1 MLKAVIFD
9 MDGVLVDSEPLHYE
23 INKLTAERYCGIILD
38 DEYYKQYIGTTV
50 FSMWE
55 KIKKDFGFDGFS
67 AQELFDLSEGIK
79 EELVS
84 VNGYPEVKGA
94 VSFVKS
100 LVGKFKLAVASSSSL
115 VNIEKNMKT
124 LGLLEEKILDED
136 SLFAGEDLLNE
147 GGSFDYK
154 NSLRKVTIFDKLVS
168 GTTVANPKPAP
179 DVFLKAAL
187 ELGVEPNEC
196 IVIED
201 SSNGAKAAKAA
212 GMACVGFLNPS
223 SGEQDLS
230 MADYLFE
237 EFDGIDGAFL
247 EMVHAH
253 YFGEP
258 WRVFETDRLVI
269 REMCP
274 DDVEAIYKIY
284 EGNDLRYTE
293 NLFED
298 IDKEREYIK
307 DYQEYIY
314 NFYDFG
320 IWLFEEKSTGDII
333 GRGGV
338 EQKIYEDGTEA
349 IELGYIVR
357 KDKQKQGYA
366 YEGLRAI
373 LTYIKEH
380 FDIKSVR
387 VSIHKDNVSSVEL
400 AKKLGA
406 VFEDESE
413 DNSIL
418 AITQREDSEKICNE
432 GYIRGIIYL

>member
-23 INKLTAERYCGIILD
+23 INKLTAKRHCGIELD
-38 DEYYKQYIGTTV
+38 YEYYKQYIGSTV
-50 FSMWE
+50 FFMWE
-55 KIKKDFGFDGFS
+55 KIKRDFDSDKYTG
-67 AQELFDLSEGIK
+67 QELFDLSEVIK

-84 VNGYPEVKGA
+84 TKGYPEVEGA
-94 VSFVKS
+94 VNFVRS
-100 LVGKFKLAVASSSSL
+100 LVGKFKLAVASSSCIA
-115 VNIEKNMKT
+115 NIENNMKN
-124 LGLLEEKILDED
+124 LGLKSD
-136 SLFAGEDLLNE
+136 SVNA
-147 GGSFDYK
+147 
-154 NSLRKVTIFDKLVS
+154 FDKLVS
-168 GTTVANPKPAP
+168 GTTVKNPKPAP
-179 DVFLKAAL
+179 DVFLKTAE
-187 ELGVEPNEC
+187 ELGVEPKEC

-212 GMACVGFLNPS
+212 GMACIGYLNPS

-237 EFDGIDGAFL
+237 DFDGIDGAFL

-253 YFGEP
+253 CFGES
-258 WRVFETDRLVI
+258 WNVLETDRLII

-293 NLFED
+293 NLFDD
-298 IDKEREYIK
+298 IDKERAYIK
-307 DYQEYIY
+307 DYQKYIY

-320 IWLFEEKSTGDII
+320 IWLFEEKGTGDVI

-338 EQKIYEDGTEA
+338 ELKVYEDGTEG
-349 IELGYIVR
+349 IEIGYIIR
-357 KDKQKQGYA
+357 KDKQRQGFA

-373 LTYIKEH
+373 LIYVKEH
-380 FDIKSVR
+380 FDIKSVN
-387 VSIHKDNVSSVEL
+387 VSVHRDNISSVEL

-406 VFEDESE
+406 EFDDGDGE
-413 DNSIL
+413 
-418 AITQREDSEKICNE
+418 
-432 GYIRGIIYL
+432 YIRGIIYL

>member
-23 INKLTAERYCGIILD
+23 INKLTAKRHCGITLD
-38 DEYYKQYIGTTV
+38 YEYYKQYIGSTV
-50 FSMWE
+50 FFMWE
-55 KIKKDFGFDGFS
+55 KIKKDFDIEKYS
-67 AQELFDLSEGIK
+67 AKELFDLSEVIK

-84 VNGYPEVKGA
+84 TKGYPEVKGA
-94 VSFVKS
+94 VNFVKS
-100 LVGKFKLAVASSSSL
+100 LVGKYKLAVASSSCL
-115 VNIEKNMKT
+115 ANIENNMRK
-124 LGLLEEKILDED
+124 LGLMVSDLDQSGDLDELD
-136 SLFAGEDLLNE
+136 KIGKLENLNV
-147 GGSFDYK
+147 F
-154 NSLRKVTIFDKLVS
+154 NKLVS
-168 GTTVANPKPAP
+168 GTLVKNPKPAP

-187 ELGVEPNEC
+187 ELGVLPSEC

-237 EFDGIDGAFL
+237 DFDSIDGAFL

-253 YFGEP
+253 HFGEP
-258 WRVFETDRLVI
+258 WRVLETERLII

-284 EGNDLRYTE
+284 EDNDLRYTE
-293 NLFED
+293 PLFDD
-298 IDKEREYIK
+298 IDKERAYIK
-307 DYQEYIY
+307 DYQKYIY

-320 IWLFEEKSTGDII
+320 IWLFEEKSTGEII

-338 EQKIYEDGTEA
+338 ELKVYEDGSEA
-349 IELGYIVR
+349 IEIGYIIR
-357 KDKQKQGYA
+357 KDKQRLGFA
-366 YEGLRAI
+366 YEGLKNI
-373 LTYIKEH
+373 LIYVKEH
-380 FDIKSVR
+380 FDIKSVN
-387 VSIHKDNVSSVEL
+387 VSVHRDNVSSVEL

-406 VFEDESE
+406 VFENGQGDCKIS
-413 DNSIL
+413 SIY
-418 AITQREDSEKICNE
+418 QVEKCDVKMSE
-432 GYIRGIIYL
+432 GYIRGEILL

>member
-23 INKLTAERYCGIILD
+23 INKLTAARHCGINLD
-38 DEYYKQYIGTTV
+38 YEYYKQYIGSTV
-50 FSMWE
+50 FFMWG
-55 KIKKDFGFDGFS
+55 KIIKDFNIEGFS
-67 AQELFDLSEGIK
+67 ANELFDLSEVIK
-79 EELVS
+79 DELVS
-84 VNGYPEVKGA
+84 TKGYPEVKGA

-100 LVGKFKLAVASSSSL
+100 LIGYFKLAVASSSCL
-115 VNIEKNMKT
+115 ANIENNMKK
-124 LGLLEEKILDED
+124 LGLMRDYD
-136 SLFAGEDLLNE
+136 NLNC
-147 GGSFDYK
+147 SMSSKDAS
-154 NSLRKVTIFDKLVS
+154 NSKSVNAFDKLIS
-168 GTTVANPKPAP
+168 GTTVSNPKPAP
-179 DVFLKAAL
+179 DVFLKAAK
-187 ELGVEPNEC
+187 ELGVKPSEC

-212 GMACVGFLNPS
+212 GMACLGFLNSS

-237 EFDGIDGAFL
+237 DFESIDGGFL

-253 YFGEP
+253 CFGEP
-258 WRVFETDRLVI
+258 WRVLETERLVI

-293 NLFED
+293 KLFED
-298 IDKEREYIK
+298 MDKEKAYIK
-307 DYQEYIY
+307 DYQKYIY

-338 EQKIYEDGTEA
+338 ELKVYEDGTEA
-349 IELGYIVR
+349 IELGYIIR
-357 KDKQKQGYA
+357 KDKQRQGFA
-366 YEGLRAI
+366 YEGLKAI
-373 LTYIKEH
+373 LEYVKEH
-380 FDIKSVR
+380 FDIKSVN
-387 VSIHKDNVSSVEL
+387 VSVHKDNVSSVEL

-418 AITQREDSEKICNE
+418 AIMQREDSEKICNE